1 MEKLQHNLPALDP
14 LRVPVAHGMSA
25 EVGHMANSDIVTS
38 PTQGWHWKSKVT
50 PKSGKNDASDSI
62 DSEG

>member
-25 EVGHMANSDIVTS
+25 EEGHMANSDMATS
-38 PTQGWHWKSKVT
+38 PTQGWLLEKQSD
-50 PKSGKNDASDSI
+50 PKI
-62 DSEG
+62 WEE